1 MIQSVSQQTIVK
13 NSSDRPTKQTF
24 NNLEEFLDWYPDGCG
39 RFELK
44 DGVVFEMQPTGP
56 HEQVGGFL
64 GVKLG
69 VEIDRLEL
77 PYLIPRQAI
86 VKPIDSDKSGFNPD
100 VIVLDWNALENEP
113 MWKKRSTVTQGET
126 VRLIIEVV
134 STNWQDDY
142 LIKLAEY
149 EKLGIPEYWTVDYL
163 GLGGRR
169 YIGNPKQ
176 PTISVY
182 QLVDEEYSLY
192 QFRAGDR
199 LESRAFPALNLTVD
213 RIFQVRQ

>member
-1 MIQSVSQQTIVK
+1 MAIALVGYVMTQAL
-13 NSSDRPTKQTF
+13 P
-24 NNLEEFLDWYPDGCG
+24 NLIDLDEFLDWYPDGYG
-39 RFELK
+39 RYELH
-44 DGVVFEMQPTGP
+44 DGVIVEMQPTGT

-64 GVKLG
+64 GLKLG
-69 VEIDRLEL
+69 VQIEQQNL
-77 PYLIPRQAI
+77 PYFIPRQCI
-86 VKPIDSDKSGFNPD
+86 VKPVNAAKSGYNPD
-100 VIVLDWNALENEP
+100 VIVLDWDAIDNEP
-113 MWKKRSTVTQGET
+113 LWNRRSTITRGET

-149 EKLGIPEYWTVDYL
+149 EKLGIPEYWIVDYL

-182 QLVDEEYSLY
+182 QLVDRKS
-192 QFRAGDR
+192 
-199 LESRAFPALNLTVD
+199 V
-213 RIFQVRQ
+213 V

>member
-1 MIQSVSQQTIVK
+1 MIQARPQPTIREEPIAKVTQPK
-13 NSSDRPTKQTF
+13 FETLD
-24 NNLEEFLDWYPDGCG
+24 EFLDWYPDGCG

-44 DGVVFEMQPTGP
+44 DEVVFEMQPIGP
-56 HEQVGGFL
+56 HEQVGGEL
-64 GVKLG
+64 AAELIC
-69 VEIDRLEL
+69 EIRRLDL

-100 VIVLDWNALENEP
+100 VIVLDWNALESEP
-113 MWKKRSTVTQGET
+113 MWKKRSTITKGET
-126 VRLIIEVV
+126 VRLIVEVV

-149 EKLGIPEYWTVDYL
+149 EKMRIPEYWIVDYL

-176 PTISVY
+176 LTVSVY
-182 QLVDEEYSLY
+182 QLVDDEYSLC
-192 QFRAGDR
+192 QFRAGDQLQAIR
-199 LESRAFPALNLTVD
+199 FPELNLTID
-213 RIFQVRQ
+213 RIFQVGQ